1 MCNSSIKVP
10 ENFSLYFL
18 VCMRIH
24 QFVQSMGIVAVLIS
38 LFWKEWKFGE
48 LSFVIQCSLSI
59 YGLVRLTI

>member
-1 MCNSSIKVP
+1 LETAIVKAKCDVTLQLKFQKS
-10 ENFSLYFL
+10 SLYFL

-48 LSFVIQCSLSI
+48 
-59 YGLVRLTI
+59 